1 MTKSYIKGYI
11 EFFCGKYGNGL
22 AWCEHISSLLN
33 ERTGRI
39 EVTPYE
45 TKRGRQ
51 TYKVVTITYCGPD
64 ITTTTE
70 RKGVSLTRA
79 VELFRE
85 WDKGSLTN

>member
-11 EFFCGKYGNGL
+11 EYHCGEYGKGL
-22 AWCEHISSLLN
+22 AWCEHILGVSG

-45 TKRGRQ
+45 KKGNRQ
-51 TYKVVTITYCGPD
+51 TYKVVTISYCGPD
-64 ITTTTE
+64 MTTTTE

-79 VELFRE
+79 VELFHE
-85 WDKGSLTN
+85 WDKN